1 MKMKIK
7 DLLKV
12 IDIKYID
19 VLIFDRD
26 EYMGL
31 YDDIVKDTE
40 GVSNMEI
47 IEIKILN
54 EFCISI
60 EVKWYK

>member
-1 MKMKIK
+1 MKIK
-7 DLLKV
+7 DLLKI

-19 VLIFDRD
+19 VLIFDKG

-31 YDDIVKDTE
+31 YDDIIKENKDI
-40 GVSNMEI
+40 SNMEI
-47 IEIKILN
+47 IEVKILD

-60 EVKWYK
+60 EVKWIY